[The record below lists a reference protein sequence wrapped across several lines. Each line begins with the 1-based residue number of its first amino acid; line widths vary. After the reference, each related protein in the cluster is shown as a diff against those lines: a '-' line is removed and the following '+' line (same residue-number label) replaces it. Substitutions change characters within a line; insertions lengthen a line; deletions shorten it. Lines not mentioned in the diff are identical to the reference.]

1 MRQKDT
7 ASPHLPPQRT
17 PVPSHRLCP
26 MSSVSAWSTAA
37 AGPKYDGAR
46 HTLVSRHFCICGAD
60 LESWVHCVVHIFY
73 PFWPNW
79 MEGNKGIP
87 ACLKCPSLPDLGLA
101 GKPVPSELLYK
112 LVPSTNIIRKNR
124 LYVNVE
130 NKKFYFFFIL
140 RNMQKKCNHQRGGR
154 FLGFIGLWIALT
166 GNEFIE
172 LSSPLRGAP
181 SKRRSLR
188 CSIYLS
194 ASYGMISI
202 MKSATSGVFFPPF
215 GCLTA
220 PKECASELDS

>member
-1 MRQKDT
+1 M
-7 ASPHLPPQRT
+7 
-17 PVPSHRLCP
+17 
-26 MSSVSAWSTAA
+26 
-37 AGPKYDGAR
+37 
-46 HTLVSRHFCICGAD
+46 
-60 LESWVHCVVHIFY
+60 
-73 PFWPNW
+73 N
-79 MEGNKGIP
+79 
-87 ACLKCPSLPDLGLA
+87 
-101 GKPVPSELLYK
+101 
-112 LVPSTNIIRKNR
+112 RKNR
-124 LYVNVE
+124 FYVNVE

-202 MKSATSGVFFPPF
+202 MKSATSGVFFPPLGALQHQKSVQANWIHIGKQSVSIIAERSSF
-215 GCLTA
+215 VTTFSGTYLPVPRIPARLTLSIMFPPPFCKLESFA
-220 PKECASELDS
+220 FVDILFF